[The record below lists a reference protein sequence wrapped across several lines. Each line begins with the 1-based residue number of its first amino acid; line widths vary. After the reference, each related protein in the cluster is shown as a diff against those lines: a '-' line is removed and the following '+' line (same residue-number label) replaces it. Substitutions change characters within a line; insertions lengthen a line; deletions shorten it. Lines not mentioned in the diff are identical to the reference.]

1 QIMMEQTQRR
11 KQEIENRLSEE
22 KKRSE
27 MIKASL
33 EKADQLTNSMVT
45 ILNQFDERLHKLED
59 TILPVH
65 RKTKDLQRLQDN
77 IEKTL
82 SSLDHVISYH
92 HVAHDVEPIV
102 RQGPSRQVDKYLS
115 CMERLVQ
122 AVNFFSENNPDS
134 PELNTVNTLFTNGK
148 DGLEKEFQAHLSRH
162 TKPMPPQKVVEMI
175 KAENMFLTAE
185 SYTNLPEKTMS
196 DLSQMAE
203 WLSGAGKSQ
212 SFVNVY
218 SDIRS
223 NNLIKTLNGL
233 SDHIKG
239 NNLNTGRKISVA
251 VTTPKK
257 PGNRRASNFR
267 KPSTLLRKESLQSLS
282 SMGGITIEMITSLI
296 ICDKVG
302 VVDGCF
308 INCDEIQPFQPNYI
322 QHATRPKH
330 SHIAMENAGLGKS
343 SHAPIAEE
351 EIIEIEIEPFV
362 AMVSACAKLFVVE
375 QSMIQSVIPEKNRR
389 QVFDSIITESLKSVE
404 QAGNKIVEYAKQCI
418 TRHDHPSIVN
428 VFPAIKHLKT
438 TLPSYQAVLKGV
450 SEMNRLRMPRLIGE
464 LETVGVK
471 VLEDFSDCVK
481 SDPEK
486 ESNMPK
492 DGTVH
497 ELTSNTMLFMQ
508 QLADN
513 VEIVGGMLASKF
525 ESQQSMEKIRS
536 CLADYISQVLG
547 ALKLNLENKSRVYEN
562 LSLAAVFLL
571 NNYHFII
578 TALNRHNLLGLAEIA
593 TPGIENLYRG
603 FIDHQK
609 QAYLQCWNKFDNYL
623 KNKNKGVEI
632 QAQPGGKLKDKD
644 KLIVKD
650 KFKTFNNDFDDLV
663 KTHQQWAMPSSEVR
677 KEIRNSVKTKLVQPY
692 AELHEK
698 YRMVQFTKNIEK
710 YLKYTPES
718 VAENIDRMFGQNA
731 S

>member
-1 QIMMEQTQRR
+1 MMEQTQRR

-175 KAENMFLTAE
+175 KAENMEAE

-282 SMGGITIEMITSLI
+282 SMG
-296 ICDKVG
+296 
-302 VVDGCF
+302 
-308 INCDEIQPFQPNYI
+308 
-322 QHATRPKH
+322 
-330 SHIAMENAGLGKS
+330 GLGKS